1 MASTQPSRGN
11 RVAIDSSVYFAA
23 AWSPRGS
30 ARELLAWGI
39 LGEATLVIS
48 DFVYEETEEHLTEK
62 LPAGL
67 PYFRQVRQTIGT
79 SVALPPE
86 ALVAQALEIL
96 DDPEDAPV
104 VAGAVHGEAPYL
116 ATYDRRHLLRKA
128 EQIRQVFG
136 LEVATP
142 EQILIALGLRSR

>member
-1 MASTQPSRGN
+1 LTQPGRGD
-11 RVAIDSSVYFAA
+11 RVAVDSSVYFAA

-39 LGEATLVIS
+39 LGELTLVIS

-67 PYFRQVRQTIGT
+67 PYFRQIKQAIGT
-79 SVALPPE
+79 SVGLPPQS
-86 ALVAQALEIL
+86 LVEQALEIL

-104 VAGAVHGEAPYL
+104 VAGAVHGEARYL
-116 ATYDRRHLLRKA
+116 ATYDRRHLLRKS
-128 EQIRQVFG
+128 EEIRQGFG

-142 EQILIALGLRSR
+142 EQILLTLGLRSQ